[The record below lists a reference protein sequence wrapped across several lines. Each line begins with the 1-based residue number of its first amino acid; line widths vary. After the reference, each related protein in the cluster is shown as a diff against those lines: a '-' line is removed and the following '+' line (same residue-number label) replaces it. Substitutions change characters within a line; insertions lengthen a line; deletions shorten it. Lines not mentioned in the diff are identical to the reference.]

1 MSDQEKKN
9 LKDSFD
15 QLEKDASGKVDKNK
29 LVEHISDK
37 SQPPENEGYSLPQ
50 DDNPV
55 GNAPPAAVQRNT
67 VDHVKRKFEQKI
79 MAL

>member
-1 MSDQEKKN
+1 M
-9 LKDSFD
+9 
-15 QLEKDASGKVDKNK
+15 
-29 LVEHISDK
+29 
-37 SQPPENEGYSLPQ
+37 

-79 MAL
+79 IALKQVGCYETDILDIMREFSEQIHKINEVMEEVVKNQP